1 MHPKDIVFSV
11 NEHDSDGD
19 ATDKGVF
26 LHFGETR
33 VKAADS
39 IDDFRSIVQ
48 HMNAMVREIE
58 ENYTQTL

>member
-1 MHPKDIVFSV
+1 MHPKNIGFSV
-11 NEHDSDGD
+11 NEYDSDGD